1 MLLREGLVLPGAP
14 GRCSA
19 CGERLK
25 YRGLGEYICEE
36 CGNLEYDDYG
46 KVRAYLEQHPGA
58 LQGEVSRATG
68 VPANRIRGL
77 LQQERIEIAAGSGM
91 FLHCE
96 MCGAQIR
103 SGVRCP
109 SCEVKYRADEEAR
122 KKSQRAKPEIS
133 GHSMNKDK
141 APGEMR
147 FLKK

>member
-1 MLLREGLVLPGAP
+1 MREGLVLPGAP

-19 CGERLK
+19 CGGKLN
-25 YRGLGEYICEE
+25 YRGLGEYACEE

-46 KVRAYLEQHPGA
+46 KVRAYLELHPGA

-77 LQQERIEIAAGSGM
+77 LQKERIEIAAGSGM
-91 FLHCE
+91 FLYCE
-96 MCGAQIR
+96 MCGTKIR

-109 SCEVKYRADEEAR
+109 ACEAKYRADEAAR
-122 KKSQRAKPEIS
+122 KKSQRAKPEMS
-133 GHSMNKDK
+133 GHSVNKDK
-141 APGEMR
+141 GTGEMR